1 MALASGIALRVPPTE
16 GADVSFL
23 PPDHP
28 VAEATRD
35 FNELFSDSGDFRT
48 ATLIFRGDALTPGG
62 LSQMSA
68 LIDDIAGDPDVSALL
83 ASSNPIIAPAP
94 ILAAALRTDN
104 LGSLSQNQINAV
116 RAAPRIRQALD
127 AMTGTDADGSP
138 VAIANIRLAN
148 TEDESV
154 ENAER
159 RISEI
164 AQTHD
169 GPLRVSSL
177 SPTTVKD
184 EYDYA
189 TERGMV
195 PLIDL
200 ALLLIAALL
209 SLFTRSALDM
219 ALTLLGLILAIACTV
234 GVEGWL
240 GPNGLG
246 LVGPPS
252 SLTAMAPIILIGL
265 TVDYAI
271 QIVSHYRERLA
282 EGRPVA
288 EAARAGVSNVATPLT
303 LAAVTTIASL
313 LASLFS
319 PIGVIGDFGVIAGL
333 GVGMS
338 LVIMLTLLPASRTI
352 IDRRRESR
360 DALPPALPIS
370 NALPG
375 VPRMT
380 ERLGG
385 WVTRRPA
392 PYLVA
397 VIIITI
403 GLGYAAT
410 DLDSEFSVK
419 DILPR
424 GGDALKDMN
433 TLEAAVG
440 RLD

>member
-1 MALASGIALRVPPTE
+1 
-16 GADVSFL
+16 
-23 PPDHP
+23 
-28 VAEATRD
+28 
-35 FNELFSDSGDFRT
+35 
-48 ATLIFRGDALTPGG
+48 
-62 LSQMSA
+62 
-68 LIDDIAGDPDVSALL
+68 
-83 ASSNPIIAPAP
+83 
-94 ILAAALRTDN
+94 
-104 LGSLSQNQINAV
+104 
-116 RAAPRIRQALD
+116 
-127 AMTGTDADGSP
+127 MTGTDADGSP

-252 SLTAMAPIILIGL
+252 SLTAMAPIILIGF

-282 EGRPVA
+282 EGMPVA

-440 RLD
+440 GSTEVASLIVKAEVTESRTLLNLHDLTNAFDDPQSRPRAAAGPIQGSYERFVHDWTTDSGEPGDRYDPELAALFREASP